1 MFLALAWA
9 GGAVPS
15 AHAAAAAAAT
25 ASKSGS
31 NDTQLG
37 EVLVTTRK
45 REERLQDV
53 PIPVS
58 AFNAADITSKAAVN
72 LTGLSDS
79 LPNVELGTVSLFPN
93 AASFAIRGLG
103 AAGIES
109 FQDPVVAVYMDGAYQ
124 TRQASGPGDL
134 FDTDTVEVLR
144 GPQGALYGRN
154 AFAGAIAVRTRR
166 ASGEF
171 GGYVEATIGDYGRYD
186 VQGALNLPLVG
197 DKLDLRLGYMHRQ
210 FDGYG
215 KIANLS
221 QLTNAQISADVGY
234 DITPEIGKPVG
245 GILKNAYRADLRWR
259 PVNGVDANLIV
270 TETEPRGNGTP
281 QVCG

>member
-1 MFLALAWA
+1 MTHKARSRGLLHGGAVFLALAWA

-124 TRQASGPGDL
+124 TRQA
-134 FDTDTVEVLR
+134 
-144 GPQGALYGRN
+144 
-154 AFAGAIAVRTRR
+154 
-166 ASGEF
+166 
-171 GGYVEATIGDYGRYD
+171 
-186 VQGALNLPLVG
+186 
-197 DKLDLRLGYMHRQ
+197 
-210 FDGYG
+210 
-215 KIANLS
+215 
-221 QLTNAQISADVGY
+221 
-234 DITPEIGKPVG
+234 
-245 GILKNAYRADLRWR
+245 
-259 PVNGVDANLIV
+259 
-270 TETEPRGNGTP
+270 
-281 QVCG
+281 